1 MEILKTVG
9 LKKYYGKDASLVK
22 ALDGVDLSVEEGEFV
37 AWQGPVVRENPL
49 CSICWEGWIIL
60 QKAKFL

>member
-22 ALDGVDLSVEEGEFV
+22 ALDGMDLSVEEGP
-37 AWQGPVVRENPL
+37 AVRENPL